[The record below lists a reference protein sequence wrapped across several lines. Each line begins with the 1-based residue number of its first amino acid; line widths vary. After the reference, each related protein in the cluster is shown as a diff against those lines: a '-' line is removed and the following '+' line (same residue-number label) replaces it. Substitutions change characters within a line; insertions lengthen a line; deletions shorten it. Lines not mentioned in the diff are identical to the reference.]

1 MDETDFAKK
10 VLLPKSY
17 SLSLAKAEL
26 ESPNVAGAN
35 AWNVI
40 IGNDKAF
47 SKSFYGSFKDV
58 RLWKSVRSD
67 GELYSHRFRQ
77 VGQHSDLQ
85 ANFKFMDGGL

>member
-1 MDETDFAKK
+1 M
-10 VLLPKSY
+10 
-17 SLSLAKAEL
+17 AKAEL
-26 ESPNVAGAN
+26 ESPNVAGEN

-77 VGQHSDLQ
+77 VGRHSDLQ